1 MWLFNFSFF
10 FCNSPY
16 SFVSL
21 IVDLAFHSLL
31 PYWPYPTSQRA
42 LQHINFSKPQLSI
55 EKWFYVW
62 SESNAEAL
70 VQLLKK
76 KKKEKNVTCRIRTH
90 DLSIY
95 IPKSQRACWSV
106 GHRAERFQRV
116 PHALLTM
123 VKLVDFISCKRIS
136 RQLFSRKIALKWI
149 KWEEKSH
156 FSTLCA
162 MNEIGLFLLLF
173 STYR

>member
-1 MWLFNFSFF
+1 MVLCLEWVK
-10 FCNSPY
+10 C
-16 SFVSL
+16 
-21 IVDLAFHSLL
+21 
-31 PYWPYPTSQRA
+31 W
-42 LQHINFSKPQLSI
+42 SI
-55 EKWFYVW
+55 GTAPE
-62 SESNAEAL
+62 
-70 VQLLKK
+70 KK
-76 KKKEKNVTCRIRTH
+76 KKNVICRIRTH

-149 KWEEKSH
+149 KWEENEH
-156 FSTLCA
+156 FSTLCEQWMKKA
-162 MNEIGLFLLLF
+162 YFYYLPISLPVFWNGNKTRNISQNASAIFYDLSHFVM
-173 STYR
+173 